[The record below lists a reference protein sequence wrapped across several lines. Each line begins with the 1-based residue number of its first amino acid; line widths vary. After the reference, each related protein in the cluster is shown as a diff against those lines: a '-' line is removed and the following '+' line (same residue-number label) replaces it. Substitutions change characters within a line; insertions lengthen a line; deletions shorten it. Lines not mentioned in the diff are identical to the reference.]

1 MVNSMTSRMERYN
14 SENLTIEDN
23 PSISRVNKN
32 ASLYQEIKTSELS
45 RVRDNN
51 NIKVIESKGKT
62 IDIDKIK
69 RYIENNNLETKPRR
83 SVVTLEREEVK
94 SEVPTRE
101 ERIPKDYD
109 INSVLE
115 KAKQGR
121 EIDYERE
128 RYKKLRDTQYDILS
142 KIKMYQENEEKQA
155 EEEIKEEF
163 NTDER
168 TLIDLI
174 NTVTIHKG
182 DINLLDEL
190 VGGEGEETTLP
201 IEEEMERQEFVKT
214 QEEPVITQVDTSNIS
229 TEDVNEE
236 KETLEQTQELV
247 NLKEKTMELDKS
259 FYTNSMSFSKS
270 DFEGFNEL
278 EKSVKKNSIL
288 STIIIVLIV
297 VFILIT
303 LVIISNYV
311 FNLGLF

>member
-14 SENLTIEDN
+14 SENLTSEDN
-23 PSISRVNKN
+23 TNISRVNKN
-32 ASLYQEIKTSELS
+32 ASLYQDIKTSELS

-51 NIKVIESKGKT
+51 NIKVIESNGKT

-83 SVVTLEREEVK
+83 SVVTLDNDTTIKEPIKREEK
-94 SEVPTRE
+94 S
-101 ERIPKDYD
+101 KDYD

-115 KAKQGR
+115 KAKRGR

-142 KIKMYQENEEKQA
+142 KINMYQEKEEKEL

-190 VGGEGEETTLP
+190 VGGEGETTLP
-201 IEEEMERQEFVKT
+201 IEEEIEKRNFEVT
-214 QEEPVITQVDTSNIS
+214 NEEPVIIQVDTEEIK
-229 TEDVNEE
+229 EDNN
-236 KETLEQTQELV
+236 TNLEQTQELV

-288 STIIIVLIV
+288 STITIVLIV

-303 LVIISNYV
+303 LLIVSNYV
-311 FNLGLF
+311 FDLGLF